1 MSEIPPF
8 LIGKERLRRR
18 PSRSS
23 TLHMPWS
30 PADLRRRKGLLTGTK
45 KPSDPCAKRGR
56 DGHSSLLKKHLISQT
71 FSNGEKRCV
80 FRTTTPQVFRR
91 RSLSQ
96 HFAWV
101 FFLFLSISQNGENSS
116 TSETQVMK
124 RCPAG
129 EALLGRRK
137 LAPKQRPTP
146 ESTSV
151 Q

>member
-91 RSLSQ
+91 WSLSQ

-101 FFLFLSISQNGENSS
+101 FFLFRSISQNGETVQLPNPGDE
-116 TSETQVMK
+116 TLPGWRGTAWAEKTRSE
-124 RCPAG
+124 A
-129 EALLGRRK
+129 EAH
-137 LAPKQRPTP
+137 
-146 ESTSV
+146 S
-151 Q
+151 